1 MLKPLLGFL
10 KPPRIFKVSKGL
22 QPALLTCGLLQV
34 MPAFAAEPDWTPY
47 AQLLEKHVRPG
58 ERDGVALNQV
68 NYSALKNDPL
78 WPQVVALVEQ
88 FPVTQLA
95 SPQEKLSFHINAYN
109 VFALKMVLDHWPVK
123 SIKDAG
129 SLLRPVWKKP
139 VGTLDGK
146 TVTLQQVEDDF
157 LRSMGEPRIH
167 MAIVC
172 ASVSCPD
179 LRNEPYRAAT
189 LETQLEDQATSFLAN
204 KKKGLY
210 LEDDTVHVSKIF
222 SWFEDDFAVSGGV
235 EKFLRRYQS
244 LPEKLSIDADID
256 YNWTLNGS

>member
-1 MLKPLLGFL
+1 MLNQLTCFL
-10 KPPRIFKVSKGL
+10 KRRSKSL
-22 QPALLTCGLLQV
+22 PTVMLASGLLLAL
-34 MPAFAAEPDWTPY
+34 PAVAAEPDWTPY

-58 ERDGVALNQV
+58 ERDGVALNLV
-68 NYSALKNDPL
+68 DYSALKNDPL

-88 FPVTQLA
+88 FPVEQLA
-95 SPQEKLSFHINAYN
+95 SPQEKLGFHINAYN
-109 VFALKMVLDHWPVK
+109 IFALKMVLDHWPLE

-139 VGTLDGK
+139 VGTLGGK
-146 TVTLQQVEDDF
+146 TVTLQQVEDDL

-179 LRNEPYRAAT
+179 LRTEPYRAAT
-189 LETQLEDQATSFLAN
+189 LETQLEDQARTFLAN

-210 LEDDTVHVSKIF
+210 LEDDTAHVSKIF
-222 SWFEDDFAVSGGV
+222 GWFEDDFAVSGGV

-244 LPEKLSIDADID
+244 LPEALSIDTDID
-256 YNWTLNGS
+256 YNWQLNGQ

>member
-1 MLKPLLGFL
+1 MLKQLTCFL
-10 KPPRIFKVSKGL
+10 KRRSKSLPPVMLAG
-22 QPALLTCGLLQV
+22 GLLLA
-34 MPAFAAEPDWTPY
+34 MPAVAAEPDWTPY
-47 AQLLEKHVRPG
+47 AQLLEKHVRSG
-58 ERDGVALNQV
+58 ERDGVALNLV

-88 FPVTQLA
+88 HPVAQLA
-95 SPQEKLSFHINAYN
+95 SPQEKLAFHINAYN
-109 VFALKMVLDHWPVK
+109 IFALKMVLDHWPVD

-179 LRNEPYRAAT
+179 LRNEPFRAAT
-189 LETQLEDQATSFLAN
+189 LETQLDDQAKLFLAN
-204 KKKGLY
+204 KNKGLY
-210 LEDDTVHVSKIF
+210 LKEDRVHVSKIF

-244 LPEKLSIDADID
+244 LPEKSSIDADID
-256 YNWTLNGS
+256 YNWQLNGQ